1 MKRIP
6 ICIFLSF
13 FVFGI
18 HAQNINQKS
27 FELVMSYQSGAQ
39 IENLG
44 IGDSGPLGVP
54 SGPIMGQS
62 IHGLLIFD
70 ILNNRLVMLNEAYR
84 FEQVVNLRMEFDIT
98 PYTFNSPSEFLLATT
113 LQGFAIFNSESGETQ
128 ELWIAHFPEFR
139 DYRSFAYYDDVLFVH
154 DAELNLWSIPEP
166 VMDQA
171 ENRAKLLNE
180 RQTREYVNE
189 RWGATGELQVD
200 DEGRLFI
207 DGQLVTRDLPTWLGE
222 RGITTDFEPRY
233 IGTDRTGTT
242 YWVTL
247 QHLFISMK
255 PVQTA
260 AIPSRYDAS
269 LVSGYPTVEYQTGD
283 IYFLGRPVDNNTS
296 IPLYRIPN
304 DWSPI
309 DASLQSESGTSR
321 EVSQNPRATVINSR
335 LRVRSAPSLEG
346 EMLGM
351 LEIGEEVRVLE
362 KSDQELNIGELTDF
376 WYRIDNG
383 NGLTGWAYGA
393 FLRMDGR
400 VASFAVGTRR
410 KIDGVTCKNRS
421 IEVKAV
427 SSRREGY

>member
-189 RWGATGELQVD
+189 RWGATGEVQVD
-200 DEGRLFI
+200 
-207 DGQLVTRDLPTWLGE
+207 E
-222 RGITTDFEPRY
+222 RG
-233 IGTDRTGTT
+233 
-242 YWVTL
+242 
-247 QHLFISMK
+247 
-255 PVQTA
+255 
-260 AIPSRYDAS
+260 
-269 LVSGYPTVEYQTGD
+269 
-283 IYFLGRPVDNNTS
+283 
-296 IPLYRIPN
+296 
-304 DWSPI
+304 
-309 DASLQSESGTSR
+309 
-321 EVSQNPRATVINSR
+321 
-335 LRVRSAPSLEG
+335 
-346 EMLGM
+346 
-351 LEIGEEVRVLE
+351 
-362 KSDQELNIGELTDF
+362 
-376 WYRIDNG
+376 
-383 NGLTGWAYGA
+383 
-393 FLRMDGR
+393 
-400 VASFAVGTRR
+400 
-410 KIDGVTCKNRS
+410 
-421 IEVKAV
+421 KAV
-427 SSRREGY
+427 Y

>member
-166 VMDQA
+166 VIDQD

-189 RWGATGELQVD
+189 RWGASGEVQVD

-207 DGQLVTRDLPTWLGE
+207 DGQLVTRDWSAYLEYYAERNENQQAPSYAAERPYRGYLDRFRNNLRYLG
-222 RGITTDFEPRY
+222 RDANGNRY
-233 IGTDRTGTT
+233 WNSAQRTIFVFSEDG
-242 YWVTL
+242 WVEEIFHYDPL
-247 QHLFISMK
+247 QI
-255 PVQTA
+255 
-260 AIPSRYDAS
+260 
-269 LVSGYPTVEYQTGD
+269 SGYPAVEYQTGD
-283 IYFLGRPVDNNTS
+283 IYFLGRPVENNTS

-309 DASLQSESGTSR
+309 DA
-321 EVSQNPRATVINSR
+321 
-335 LRVRSAPSLEG
+335 
-346 EMLGM
+346 
-351 LEIGEEVRVLE
+351 
-362 KSDQELNIGELTDF
+362 
-376 WYRIDNG
+376 
-383 NGLTGWAYGA
+383 
-393 FLRMDGR
+393 GR
-400 VASFAVGTRR
+400 
-410 KIDGVTCKNRS
+410 
-421 IEVKAV
+421 
-427 SSRREGY
+427 